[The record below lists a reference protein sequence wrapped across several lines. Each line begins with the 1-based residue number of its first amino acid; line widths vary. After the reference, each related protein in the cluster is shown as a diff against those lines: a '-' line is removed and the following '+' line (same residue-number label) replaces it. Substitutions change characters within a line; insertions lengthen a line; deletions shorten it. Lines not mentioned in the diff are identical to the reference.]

1 MSSAVKLNVVILISG
16 NGSNLQAIIEAIKQ
30 GLAVTI
36 SAVISNCP
44 EAYGLE
50 RARQAGIPALTVAHP
65 LFQSRQAFEEALQK
79 TIDQFEPQIIVLAG
93 FMRKLTA
100 EFVHHYRGRMINIH
114 PSLLPK
120 YPGLDTHRRALGAK
134 DSHHGVSIH
143 YVTEEVDCGPLICQ
157 AQFKINPED
166 NEESLQQRAH
176 LLEHRL
182 YPQVLAWLAAGRLQ
196 LTPKGIVLLDNK
208 PLNSELS
215 ANS

>member
-1 MSSAVKLNVVILISG
+1 MSPVHKLNIVILISG

-36 SAVISNCP
+36 SAVISNRP

-50 RARQAGIPALTVAHP
+50 RAREAKIPALTVAHS
-65 LFQSRQAFEEALQK
+65 LFQNRQTFEEALQK
-79 TIDQFEPQIIVLAG
+79 TIDQFQPQIIVLAG

-100 EFVHHYRGRMINIH
+100 GFVHHYRGRMINIH

-120 YPGLDTHRRALGAK
+120 YPGLDTHSRALGAK

-166 NEESLQQRAH
+166 NEASLQQRVH

-196 LTPKGIVLLDNK
+196 LTAKGIVLLDGK
-208 PLNSELS
+208 PLNPELS